1 MQTYSAQNPFEQAD
15 SLSTALTGIVS
26 ENSKMFDT
34 YFNNFAKEIGDL
46 TSIDSAVVMEAFKD
60 VHFGTPFP
68 LSCVPNLAEAG
79 KVYNKALE
87 KVDTEKSAIEST
99 SHALDG

>member
-1 MQTYSAQNPFEQAD
+1 
-15 SLSTALTGIVS
+15 
-26 ENSKMFDT
+26 MFDT
-34 YFNNFAKEIGDL
+34 YFSNFAKEIGDL

-60 VHFGTPFP
+60 VNFGKPFP

-79 KVYNKALE
+79 KVYNNALE
-87 KVDTEKSAIEST
+87 KVDTEKSTIETT